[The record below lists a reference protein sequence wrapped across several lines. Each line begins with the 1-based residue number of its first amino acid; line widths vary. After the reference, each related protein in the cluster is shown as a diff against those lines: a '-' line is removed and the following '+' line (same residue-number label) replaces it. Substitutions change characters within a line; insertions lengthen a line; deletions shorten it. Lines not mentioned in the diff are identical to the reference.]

1 MKGKQKWLEKWRTRA
16 ARRALREWGCCV
28 MFAGKMREMAMRVLS
43 LVVSVAIAMGVALA
57 IVAGAM
63 TVADRMGWIEHRRTA
78 NVVAS
83 ANWTVGE
90 EKSCALQG
98 GMQTPTLVCDEGAPE
113 QRVKVV
119 FRGPLHAT
127 AWRCTRGG
135 EAVEC
140 EAK

>member
-1 MKGKQKWLEKWRTRA
+1 
-16 ARRALREWGCCV
+16 

-43 LVVSVAIAMGVALA
+43 LVASVAIAMGVALA

-78 NVVAS
+78 IVVAS
-83 ANWTVGE
+83 ANWAGGE
-90 EKSCALQG
+90 EKSCVLQG
-98 GMQTPTLVCDEGAPE
+98 GMQTPTLVCNEGAPD
-113 QRVKVV
+113 QRVKVA

-127 AWRCTRGG
+127 EWRCTRGG
-135 EAVEC
+135 EAIDC